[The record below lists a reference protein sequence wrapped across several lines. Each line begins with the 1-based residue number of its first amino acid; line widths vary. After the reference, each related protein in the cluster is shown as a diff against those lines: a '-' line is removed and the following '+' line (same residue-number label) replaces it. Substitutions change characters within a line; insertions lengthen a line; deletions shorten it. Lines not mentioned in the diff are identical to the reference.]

1 MEGDKE
7 NEMGRTAME
16 KGEGKWREGKGG
28 ILCSC
33 DFSLGKTLISA
44 LRHRKSFS
52 RKNRQYNFV
61 VCDSEFQVVGLGT
74 RNTSRLVY
82 ST

>member
-7 NEMGRTAME
+7 NETGRTAME

-33 DFSLGKTLISA
+33 DFS
-44 LRHRKSFS
+44 
-52 RKNRQYNFV
+52 
-61 VCDSEFQVVGLGT
+61 
-74 RNTSRLVY
+74 
-82 ST
+82 